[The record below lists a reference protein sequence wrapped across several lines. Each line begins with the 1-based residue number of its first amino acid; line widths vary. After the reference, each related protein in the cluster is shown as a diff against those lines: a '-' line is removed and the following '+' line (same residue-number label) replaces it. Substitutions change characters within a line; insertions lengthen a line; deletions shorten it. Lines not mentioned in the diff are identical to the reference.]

1 MRRMRVPLL
10 AVLLSVAG
18 CEAGGSPADGARA
31 KQLVAE
37 GATLLDVRTPG
48 EFGGSHLPGAKN
60 IPVDELEA
68 RVAELD
74 TSRPVV
80 TYCAAGVRSARAA
93 SLLRTKG
100 FTVHD
105 LGTASAWPSH

>member
-1 MRRMRVPLL
+1 MSRMRLAL
-10 AVLLSVAG
+10 FAVLLSLAG
-18 CEAGGSPADGARA
+18 CEAGAAPADGARA

-74 TSRPVV
+74 KARPVV

-93 SLLRTKG
+93 SLLRTQG
-100 FTVHD
+100 FAVHD
-105 LGTASAWPSH
+105 LGTASAWPSN